1 MPALPAAWDDFER
14 GRNGGRDHVGSGGD
28 MTSIGTRLGGMLL
41 AATTLAGCAA
51 THYQLALMPRNSG
64 KVYTGEAVQPANGN
78 EARVTIAIEDK
89 VYNGTWLET
98 APDRSTG
105 FVTGGF
111 GFGGRR
117 GGVGLG
123 SSVVVDNP
131 EGGAAKALL
140 QSADGAGLRCDFRG
154 LATSRSGGGTCQD
167 DQGIVFDVQIRL
179 KESP

>member
-1 MPALPAAWDDFER
+1 
-14 GRNGGRDHVGSGGD
+14 
-28 MTSIGTRLGGMLL
+28 MTSTVTRLGGMFL
-41 AATTLAGCAA
+41 AALALAGCAA
-51 THYQLALMPRNSG
+51 TSYQLALMPRNSG
-64 KVYTGEAVQPANGN
+64 KVYTGEAVQPPNGN

-105 FVTGGF
+105 FITGGL

-117 GGVGLG
+117 GGLG
-123 SSVVVDNP
+123 FGTTVAVDNP

-154 LATSRSGGGTCQD
+154 LASARSGGGTCQD
-167 DQGIVFDVQIRL
+167 DQGVVYDVQIRL
-179 KESP
+179 KESK

>member
-1 MPALPAAWDDFER
+1 
-14 GRNGGRDHVGSGGD
+14 

-41 AATTLAGCAA
+41 AATALAGCAP

-64 KVYTGEAVQPANGN
+64 
-78 EARVTIAIEDK
+78 K

-123 SSVVVDNP
+123 TSVVVDNP
-131 EGGAAKALL
+131 DGGAAKALL
-140 QSADGAGLRCDFRG
+140 QSAEGAGLRCDFHG
-154 LATSRSGGGTCQD
+154 LATARSGGGTCQD
-167 DQGIVFDVQIRL
+167 DQGVVFDVQIRL